1 MSTLRTASKGMKIAI
16 GVLFGLVA
24 AVVVLIVVT
33 TLVENGGSPKAEVVY
48 QGGRVDR
55 TIVELDEAA
64 DEQAYRQIV
73 ADQLAEQSNGKEGE
87 YVTLIQCKGSHGLL
101 AESSSGV
108 GDLGEINTGLRD
120 DTEIHVAAESCDD
133 APAGLDRSKS
143 MYEPELLAQYDEG
156 LMNIDPRLV
165 RRDSVDNARM
175 VCSSSGE
182 PSIKATI
189 TRFDNGEY
197 TPTED
202 DAEKIHALLDDIGF
216 CDR

>member
-1 MSTLRTASKGMKIAI
+1 MSTMRTASKGMKITI
-16 GVLFGLVA
+16 GVLAGLFA

-33 TLVENGGSPKAEVVY
+33 TLVEKGGSPESEVVY

-64 DEQAYRQIV
+64 DEQTYQQIV

-87 YVTLIQCKGSHGLL
+87 YVTLIQCKGSHNLL

-120 DTEIHVAAESCDD
+120 DTEIHVTAESCDD
-133 APAGLDRSKS
+133 APGGLDRSKS

-156 LMNIDPRLV
+156 LMSIDPRLV

-175 VCSSSGE
+175 VCSSESDMPIE
-182 PSIKATI
+182 TTVS
-189 TRFDNGEY
+189 RYSNGKY
-197 TPTED
+197 TPSKDEAQEVED
-202 DAEKIHALLDDIGF
+202 LLDDIGF